1 MTDIWLIGTLSL
13 TPINQSILFT
23 VHVQQIQMQCKN
35 LTFVHKGADQ
45 SAHTCRL
52 ISAYVI
58 QFSERITSK
67 LSSSKI
73 SII

>member
-1 MTDIWLIGTLSL
+1 MTEIWLIGTLSL
-13 TPINQSILFT
+13 TPINHIYCSCT
-23 VHVQQIQMQCKN
+23 ANPNAMQEPYFCE
-35 LTFVHKGADQ
+35 HKGADQ

-67 LSSSKI
+67 FASSKI